1 MIGRRVLGGAA
12 AFCLLALLTGELQA
26 QTFYQGKTIN
36 FLVGGGAGG
45 NADIDARMIVR
56 FMGKLIDGKPRTIVR
71 NLESGSGG
79 MVSINHFGELSR
91 KDGTEVLIGTVGYT
105 TQLLGNPALRVKYSD
120 LLVVGGF
127 GQPSVV
133 HIRKD
138 MPPGIEKPEDLFKVT
153 TPIKSAG
160 YVVGHDV
167 DLHLLLTMDMLK
179 VPHQH
184 VTGFHNSPKMHLALL
199 QGEVQMGFD
208 SAAGYR
214 TRIESILIKPG
225 ISIPLWQSG
234 IPQEDGSLKAS
245 AGLPG
250 IPTFLDVYKLKFGQD
265 SMPPADLWEAY
276 RLITQVRAN
285 LVRAIFLPPGAP
297 QAALTALRQA
307 WAKTAENPEFIA
319 EYEKIYQSA
328 PDISLGEEGEES
340 LKSGEHANQA
350 ALAVLKKYA
359 E

>member
-1 MIGRRVLGGAA
+1 MRMRTILGGLAVLGVIAWHIGD
-12 AFCLLALLTGELQA
+12 LQA
-26 QTFYQGKTIN
+26 QDFYKGKTVN

-56 FMGKLIDGKPRTIVR
+56 HMGKLIDGKPRTIVR
-71 NLESGSGG
+71 NLASGSGG
-79 MVSINHFGELSR
+79 MVAINHFGELSR
-91 KDGTEVLIGTVGYT
+91 KDGSEVLIGTVGYT
-105 TQLLGNPALRVKYSD
+105 AQLLGNPALRVKYSD
-120 LLVVGGF
+120 LLVIGGF
-127 GQPSVV
+127 GQPGIV

-160 YVVGHDV
+160 YVLGHDV

-199 QGEVQMGFD
+199 QNEVQMGFD

-214 TRIESILIKPG
+214 TRIEATLIKPG

-234 IPQEDGSLKAS
+234 IPQKDGGLKRS
-245 AGLPG
+245 PGLPN
-250 IPTFLDVYKLKFGQD
+250 IPTYLEVYQMKFGAD
-265 SMPPADLWEAY
+265 SMPPAESWEAY
-276 RLITQVRAN
+276 RLITQVRSN
-285 LVRAIFLPPGAP
+285 LVRGIFLPPGAP
-297 QAALTALRQA
+297 APALAALREA
-307 WAKTAENPEFIA
+307 WAMTAKNPEFLT
-319 EYEKIYQSA
+319 EYKKIYRSE
-328 PDISLGEEGEES
+328 PDISLGEEGQQA
-340 LKSGEHANQA
+340 LNSGANADQS
-350 ALAVLKKYA
+350 ALAILKKYA